1 MLVVTGVSFM
11 ILDPKSL
18 ALKYRV
24 ELKHLDQISVSSFS
38 DYIFVLHLS
47 PVSHVSVPSHAEVVL
62 YT

>member
-38 DYIFVLHLS
+38 DHIFVLHLN
-47 PVSHVSVPSHAEVVL
+47 PVSRVSVP
-62 YT
+62 TQ